1 MSITCLSTHDTLEAA
16 ERVAATRVDA
26 MDATS
31 EDTDLVVIRTPIGQW
46 AVVDAADVE
55 PVEWHS
61 DIY

>member
-1 MSITCLSTHDTLEAA
+1 MSITCLSTHDTLAA

-55 PVEWHS
+55 PVERRS